1 MAVPASSPPRRV
13 LLVEDN
19 PDSRETLQILLTL
32 WGYIVEVAADGL
44 TGVHKA
50 LDWHPDVA
58 IIDIGLPLLS
68 GYEVAQRLRAV
79 FHEETLLIAL
89 TGYNKPEDRHRAM
102 EAGFDVHMPKPADFE
117 LLSSLLR
124 G

>member
-1 MAVPASSPPRRV
+1 MAVPASSTPRRV

-44 TGVHKA
+44 AGVHKG

-68 GYEVAQRLRAV
+68 GYEVAERLRAA

>member
-1 MAVPASSPPRRV
+1 MAALASSSPRRV

-32 WGYIVEVAADGL
+32 WGYLVEVAADGL
-44 TGVHKA
+44 DGVHKA

-68 GYEVAQRLRAV
+68 GYEVAQQLRAV
-79 FHEETLLIAL
+79 FHEETFLIAL
-89 TGYNKPEDRHRAM
+89 TGYNMPEDRRRAL
-102 EAGFDVHMPKPADFE
+102 EAGFDVHLPKPADID
-117 LLSSLLR
+117 LLSSLLK